1 MIHGGFWKAAYDL
14 SLGRPLATSLVE
26 HGWAAWNIEYRRV
39 GNGGGAPATFDDV
52 AAAIDALHD
61 EGLPLDRV
69 LGLGHSAGGHLATW
83 AASRGR
89 FPRWPTKVELTG
101 VVSQAGVLD
110 LAAAYDEN
118 LGSGAVVG
126 LLGRPPG
133 PDDAPLDPRR
143 QIPLDVPVHCVH
155 GSDDDTVP
163 REPVRRSTSPPR
175 ALRARR
181 RGSPRSRATTSSSS
195 SPRRRCGH
203 RPWRSSMDSDGLRIG
218 RAVVVPD
225 RELAERFSRSSGP
238 GGQGVNTADSRVE
251 LSYDV
256 ARSPSLPETVRARML
271 ARLEGRLVDGVV
283 TVAASEH
290 RTQLANR
297 RAARDRLATLLTEA
311 AAPPP
316 RKRRPTKPSRAAKQR
331 RLDEKKRRS
340 QTKQGRA
347 GRWD

>member
-1 MIHGGFWKAAYDL
+1 
-14 SLGRPLATSLVE
+14 
-26 HGWAAWNIEYRRV
+26 
-39 GNGGGAPATFDDV
+39 
-52 AAAIDALHD
+52 
-61 EGLPLDRV
+61 
-69 LGLGHSAGGHLATW
+69 
-83 AASRGR
+83 
-89 FPRWPTKVELTG
+89 
-101 VVSQAGVLD
+101 
-110 LAAAYDEN
+110 
-118 LGSGAVVG
+118 
-126 LLGRPPG
+126 
-133 PDDAPLDPRR
+133 
-143 QIPLDVPVHCVH
+143 
-155 GSDDDTVP
+155 
-163 REPVRRSTSPPR
+163 
-175 ALRARR
+175 
-181 RGSPRSRATTSSSS
+181 
-195 SPRRRCGH
+195 
-203 RPWRSSMDSDGLRIG
+203 MDSDGLRIG

-256 ARSPSLPETVRARML
+256 ARSPSLPETVRTRML

-297 RAARDRLATLLTEA
+297 RAARDRLAALLTEA